1 MNFANFALGVKDI
14 ISEMTLSEAASL
26 EVEFRP
32 FDQLL
37 PIGEIR
43 VDRINSKVYI
53 NTYPSKL
60 NISLG
65 RCAEKGIGLW

>member
-1 MNFANFALGVKDI
+1 MNFANFALGVRDI
-14 ISEMTLSEAASL
+14 VSEMTLSEAASL
-26 EVEFRP
+26 EVEFRL

-53 NTYPSKL
+53 NAYPSKL
-60 NISLG
+60 NTSPD
-65 RCAEKGIGLW
+65 RRTEKEVEL